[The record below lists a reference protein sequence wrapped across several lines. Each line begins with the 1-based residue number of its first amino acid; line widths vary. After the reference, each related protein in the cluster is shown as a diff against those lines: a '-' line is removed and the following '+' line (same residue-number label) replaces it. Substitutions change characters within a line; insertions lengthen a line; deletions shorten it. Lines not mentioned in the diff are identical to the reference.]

1 MNYLIVDLIFFIT
14 HNAKIYLKT
23 CDLATPQVNMK
34 PDSFTFPFDQQIA
47 STLQYCSCTKILY
60 KYR

>member
-1 MNYLIVDLIFFIT
+1 M
-14 HNAKIYLKT
+14 K

-47 STLQYCSCTKILY
+47 STYSIAAVLRFYTSTDEIHVPGTTTHLKSTYQAN
-60 KYR
+60 